1 MPPTTTEPTEAD
13 LRALAERA
21 DAGESLNLAEPASTQ
36 GADAATDTTTE
47 GKQSDTQT
55 QTGAALPPGS
65 QAPTADP
72 QKQQAQPEK
81 QPKPESE
88 WTRMQR
94 EKEEVRQEK
103 IRLART
109 WQQIQAEKARIRAIP
124 QQQAQPQTPQGADGP
139 LAKASLEDLQDLAE
153 DYAREGNAR
162 LENRVRAEISRR
174 QQAPQAQAAPQQAQ
188 QAPTGIDR
196 EQFLSEW
203 NLHLAELQ
211 ASDPELTKADAPLR
225 KEIAEV
231 LGHPYFSSR
240 PDGIKEAYQL
250 AKLRLEARAA
260 PDLRKRVNQLETE
273 NKTLR
278 AATAPGGSGPESRG
292 AATKPFEQMNDT
304 EQVEFIKRQA
314 AEADAFR

>member
-21 DAGESLNLAEPASTQ
+21 DAGESLNLTEPASTQ

-88 WTRMQR
+88 WARMKR
-94 EKEEVRQEK
+94 EQEELRQEK

-109 WQQIQAEKARIRAIP
+109 WQQVQAEKARIRAIP
-124 QQQAQPQTPQGADGP
+124 QQQSQPQTPQGADGA
-139 LAKASLEDLQDLAE
+139 LAKASLEDLQELAE

-162 LENRVRAEISRR
+162 LETRVRAEISRR

-188 QAPTGIDR
+188 QAPAGIDR

-211 ASDPELTKADAPLR
+211 AGDPELTKADAPLR
-225 KEIAEV
+225 KEIGEV
-231 LGHPYFSSR
+231 LQHPYFSSR

-260 PDLRKRVNQLETE
+260 PELRKRVSQLETE

-278 AATAPGGSGPESRG
+278 AATALGGSGPESRG
-292 AATKPFEQMNDT
+292 SATKPFDQMSDT
-304 EQVEFIKRQA
+304 EQVEFIRRQA